1 MSNLKLNIRPKCQV
15 PGCNKLAQNTNTTKN
30 PKWRKS
36 SWVTEKYNVEGYVC
50 SNHHFTKIA
59 NNNGFEKISSFLNT
73 YHPYKKYRK
82 TYCENIDGRLGFKCT
97 TTIVDP
103 EWQLDADHID
113 GNPTNNDAKN
123 IQTLCKC
130 CHAIKTR
137 DEKDYLTAGRKTLK
151 VA

>member
-30 PKWRKS
+30 PRWRKS
-36 SWVTEKYNVEGYVC
+36 SWVAEEYNVEGYVC
-50 SNHHFTKIA
+50 GKHHFIKYKMGDWSYKI
-59 NNNGFEKISSFLNT
+59 
-73 YHPYKKYRK
+73 HRK
-82 TYCENIDGRLGFKCT
+82 TYCENIDSRLGYKCT

-137 DEKDYLTAGRKTLK
+137 DEKDYLTDGRKTLK

>member
-30 PKWRKS
+30 PRWRKS

-50 SNHHFTKIA
+50 SKHHSIKYKMGDWSYKI
-59 NNNGFEKISSFLNT
+59 
-73 YHPYKKYRK
+73 HRK
-82 TYCENIDGRLGFKCT
+82 TYCENIDGRLGYKCT

-137 DEKDYLTAGRKTLK
+137 DEKDYLTDGRKTLK